1 MCVYCVKKEAKVVCL
16 RQKADIKYPCSW
28 SYKIIA
34 NKKET
39 IETVVKTVCKGKE
52 YELKHSNSSK
62 KGSYISMNMKT
73 LVTSEDERTA
83 IFDAIKTHED
93 IKMVL

>member
-1 MCVYCVKKEAKVVCL
+1 MVCL
-16 RQKADIKYPCSW
+16 RQKAEIEYPCLW

-34 NKKET
+34 GSKET
-39 IETVVKTVCKGKE
+39 IESVVENVCKGKE
-52 YELKHSNSSK
+52 YELTHSNSSK
-62 KGSYISMNMKT
+62 KGKYISMNMKT

-83 IFDAIKTHED
+83 IFDAIKTHEE